1 MSAQGSGP
9 AQDVRVQV
17 GKGTSSH
24 GEQHG
29 CRSPRGRVASAQAG
43 NQSSRY
49 GKSANENEPYGPGL
63 ELEILDMDIFCL
75 LLLQILL

>member
-1 MSAQGSGP
+1 M
-9 AQDVRVQV
+9 
-17 GKGTSSH
+17 
-24 GEQHG
+24 
-29 CRSPRGRVASAQAG
+29 ASAQAG